1 MQLIA
6 AVSDNW
12 GIGLDNELLF
22 HIPEDMKFF
31 KEKTTGHTVVM
42 GRKTYESIG
51 KPLPDRENYVLTR
64 DEEYEDERVRVIH
77 QIDEI
82 PKDAFVIGGQEIY
95 DLLLPFCDRAYITRI
110 AKHKACN
117 KYCPNLDMSSNWRV
131 SESSEV
137 FQYEDVLYKFVT
149 YERVIHNDRI

>member
-6 AVSDNW
+6 AVSSNW

-22 HIPEDMKFF
+22 HIPRDMKFF
-31 KEKTTGHTVVM
+31 KEKTTGHAVVM

-51 KPLPDRENYVLTR
+51 KPLPDRENYILTR
-64 DEEYEDERVRVIH
+64 DENYEDERVYVIH
-77 QIDEI
+77 RIDEI
-82 PKDAFVIGGQEIY
+82 PRDAFVIGGEEIY

-110 AKHKACN
+110 AKYKACN
-117 KYCPNLDMSSNWRV
+117 KYCPNLDMSPNWRV
-131 SESSEV
+131 VENSEV
-137 FQYEDVLYKFVT
+137 FQYEDVSYKFVT